1 MDGLKHS
8 DKLITKPPTD
18 DYRKG
23 WERINQERLKY
34 WQEKNMKKV

>member
-23 WERINQERLKY
+23 WERIFKGGQTKTTG
-34 WQEKNMKKV
+34 KTPKP